1 MNPAYIAL
9 GSNLQNPQQQLH
21 SAIRAI
27 AQLAQSSIGPIS
39 SFYRSTA
46 VGPGKQ
52 PDYLN
57 AVLRLDTKLEPLALL
72 DELQNIEDS
81 QGRVR
86 QEHWGPRTLDLDL
99 LLYGDLVLA
108 SPRLTI
114 PHPRM
119 HQRDFV
125 LYPLQ
130 EISDTNL
137 VLPDGSKLDSLV
149 EQCPTNN
156 LAQIKKQ
163 PEAQ

>member
-21 SAIRAI
+21 SAISAI

-57 AVLRLDTKLEPLALL
+57 AVLRLDTKLEPLELL
-72 DELQNIEDS
+72 DELQNIENS
-81 QGRVR
+81 QGRER
-86 QEHWGPRTLDLDL
+86 QERWGPRTLDLDL
-99 LLYGDLVLA
+99 LLYGDVTLI

-119 HQRDFV
+119 HQRNFV

-130 EISDTNL
+130 EISDTTRY
-137 VLPDGSKLDSLV
+137 
-149 EQCPTNN
+149 CPMVV
-156 LAQIKKQ
+156 IWQ
-163 PEAQ
+163 P